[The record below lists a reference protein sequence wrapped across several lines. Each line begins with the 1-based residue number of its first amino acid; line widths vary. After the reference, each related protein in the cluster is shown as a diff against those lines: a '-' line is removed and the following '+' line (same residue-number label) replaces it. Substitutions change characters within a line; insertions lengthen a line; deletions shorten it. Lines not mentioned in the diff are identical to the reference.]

1 MHDFTSSTW
10 TIADTDR
17 ARERFARMDD
27 EKLLKTLEAAATCAR
42 LRPIGAKDHAKATSF
57 NGNWFD

>member
-1 MHDFTSSTW
+1 MHDFTSSPW

-27 EKLLKTLEAAATCAR
+27 EKLMKTLEAAAYMC
-42 LRPIGAKDHAKATSF
+42 
-57 NGNWFD
+57 